1 MGIIGEILGT
11 PLGYVMK
18 FCFDIFKNYGV
29 SIIVFTLITKII
41 LFPISMMVQKNSVK
55 MIKMK
60 PELDAL
66 KYQYSDDKDGLFDAQ
81 NALYKKEKYSPFASI
96 VPLVLQ
102 IPLIFGLIDVVYK
115 PLTHLLHLPKGTI
128 NAFTN
133 VAHEI
138 AGTNDLGS
146 SPELKIIQYI
156 NDPQYVEK
164 FREVGDVAEGNIDS
178 IISKMQAI
186 DMSFFGFDLS
196 AIPSLAFELL
206 LLIPILAGVSAL
218 IMCII
223 QNKINVLQVEQN
235 ALSKWGMTAFMI
247 AFSTYFAFLV
257 PAGVGVYWIFGNL
270 FSIPVMY
277 LVNVIYNPKQYIDY
291 KTLNAMKAKA
301 KADAEINKANNK
313 LSKQYY
319 KEICK
324 KGNLESMEL
333 MFYSEQ
339 SGFYKYFQNIIEAIL
354 ANSDITIHY
363 VTSDP
368 SDAIFKMNNPRIV
381 PYYIAGNQ
389 LITLMMKLECK
400 MVVMTMPDLE
410 KYHIKRSKIKKDI
423 EYVFIDHACSSF
435 NLTYRPGALDYFD
448 TVFIVSK
455 NQGYEVRQMEE
466 LRGTHKKRLIKCG
479 YGLIDNMIAA
489 YNKDIKDAPAKENQR
504 PSILIA
510 PSWQY
515 DNILDSCLDNI
526 LGDLLAADKYK
537 ITVRPHPQY
546 IKRFPLQMEA
556 IIERYKD
563 RFSENFEIQTDFS
576 SNSTVYSADLLITDW
591 SCIAYEYSFTT
602 NKPTLF
608 VDTQM
613 KVINKDYKKI
623 KIQPFDIWARNSVGK
638 SVTKEETAEI
648 SKVIDYLLV
657 NYDEYADKIEVLK
670 NEYFYNLGTSGEY
683 GARYIIKRI
692 RPQAENHQ
700 NNYSV
705 DTVAV

>member
-18 FCFDIFKNYGV
+18 FCFDIFKNYGL

-115 PLTHLLHLPKGTI
+115 PLKHLLHLPADVI
-128 NAFTN
+128 NSFTE
-133 VAHEI
+133 VAQKI
-138 AGTNDLGS
+138 AGTADLGS
-146 SPELKIIQYI
+146 SPELRIIQYV
-156 NDPQYVEK
+156 NDPQYT
-164 FREVGDVAEGNIDS
+164 AEFMALDGKINGSVTDLMNQM
-178 IISKMQAI
+178 KAI
-186 DMSFFGFDLS
+186 DMSFLGFDLS

-206 LLIPILAGVSAL
+206 LLIPVLAGVSAL
-218 IMCII
+218 VMCII
-223 QNKINVLQVEQN
+223 QNKINVLQIEQN

-277 LVNVIYNPKQYIDY
+277 LVNIIYNPKQYIDY

-313 LSKQYY
+313 LSKKYY

-339 SGFYKYFQNIIEAIL
+339 SGFYKYFQNIIEALL

-368 SDAIFKMNNPRIV
+368 NDAIFKMNNPRII

-400 MVVMTMPDLE
+400 IVVMTMPDLE
-410 KYHIKRSKIKKDI
+410 KYHIKRSKVRKDI
-423 EYVFIDHACSSF
+423 EYIFIDHACSSF

-448 TVFIVSK
+448 TIYAVSR
-455 NQGYEVRQMEE
+455 NQAYEVRQMEE
-466 LRGTHKKRLIKCG
+466 LRGTHKKRIIKCG
-479 YGLIDNMIAA
+479 YGLIDNMIEA
-489 YNKDIKDAPAKENQR
+489 YNKDVANTPKKEGER
-504 PSILIA
+504 PSILIG

-515 DNILDSCLDNI
+515 DNILDSCLDDM
-526 LGDLLAADKYK
+526 LEDLLRADKYK
-537 ITVRPHPQY
+537 IIVRPHPQY
-546 IKRFPLQMEA
+546 IRRFPMQMEA
-556 IIERYKD
+556 IIEKYKD
-563 RFSENFEIQTDFS
+563 RFSENFQIQTDFS

-608 VDTQM
+608 IDTQM
-613 KVINKDYKKI
+613 KVVNKDYKKI
-623 KIQPFDIWARNSVGK
+623 KLQPFDIWARNSVGK
-638 SVTKEETAEI
+638 SIKKEETKEI

-657 NYDEYADKIEVLK
+657 NYDNYADSINTLK

-683 GARYIIKRI
+683 GARYLIKRL
-692 RPQAENHQ
+692 RPCTKGDSTDNAHN
-700 NNYSV
+700 
-705 DTVAV
+705 A

>member
-18 FCFDIFKNYGV
+18 FCFDIFKNYGL
-29 SIIVFTLITKII
+29 SIIVFTLITKVI

-133 VAHEI
+133 VAQKI
-138 AGTNDLGS
+138 AGTSDLGS

-156 NDPQYVEK
+156 NDPKYVEK
-164 FREVGDVAEGNIDS
+164 FKEVGDVAGGNIDS

-368 SDAIFKMNNPRIV
+368 NDAIFKMNNPRIV

-410 KYHIKRSKIKKDI
+410 KYHIKRSKVKKDI

-448 TVFIVSK
+448 TVFVVSK

-489 YNKDIKDAPAKENQR
+489 YNKDIKDAPKKENQR

-546 IKRFPLQMEA
+546 IRRFPMQMEA

-683 GARYIIKRI
+683 GARYIIKRL
-692 RPQAENHQ
+692 RPQAESQ
-700 NNYSV
+700 PNN
-705 DTVAV
+705 DTV